1 LPIAGLTFETFSPH
15 NKRNQGVDHRIQGAV
30 DLDLLDPILDYF
42 RALFSQLIPLDP
54 DSPLNIIYLVANYT
68 LLLWAAVRSFLS
80 GFIN

>member
-1 LPIAGLTFETFSPH
+1 M
-15 NKRNQGVDHRIQGAV
+15 
-30 DLDLLDPILDYF
+30 DLLDPILDYF